1 MPATGWADGEVTAVY
16 GAVCI
21 IELALTALL
30 LVRLAIGPTVSDRL
44 VAVNTMATQSTLAV
58 MFFAAFADRS
68 IYLDVSIWLCSF
80 SYLATIVWSR
90 YLERG
95 LL

>member
-1 MPATGWADGEVTAVY
+1 MSQFYEF
-16 GAVCI
+16 VCLV
-21 IELALTALL
+21 ELVLAALL
-30 LVRLAIGPTVSDRL
+30 VVRLFIGPTVSDRF
-44 VAVNTMATQSTLAV
+44 VALNTMSTQATLCV
-58 MFFAAFADRS
+58 FFFAAFAQRT

-95 LL
+95 FL